1 MKIIFLHGLGQT
13 AAVWKPTLQ
22 VMTSQTDCLCP
33 NLPDWL
39 INQTPSY
46 ETLYSSLE
54 KYALQYDEPLN
65 LCGLSLGGILAL
77 NFAIDHPNTVHSL
90 SLIGTQYTMPK
101 HLLQLQNVIFI

>member
-1 MKIIFLHGLGQT
+1 MIRMKTIFLHGLGQT

-39 INQTPSY
+39 MNQTPSY

-65 LCGLSLGGILAL
+65 LCGLGLGESHGGCISVAHRSEEHTSE
-77 NFAIDHPNTVHSL
+77 HPSRPE
-90 SLIGTQYTMPK
+90 I
-101 HLLQLQNVIFI
+101 